1 MRRRGR
7 RGRKSRRRRRR
18 ITYVSGRMALVVWTS
33 LFVSGVFGRTAVLLW
48 SIFGDVHGNAGA
60 GTEHVVCTL

>member
-1 MRRRGR
+1 
-7 RGRKSRRRRRR
+7 
-18 ITYVSGRMALVVWTS
+18 MALVVWTS